1 MKFWNRQILQFIN
14 FLRHFTCIWQLN
26 KDLMKLTIEGCES
39 KVIALPLY
47 WCHAMPWHGNY
58 TVAIFTGCKKMRFG
72 GERLYWEEL
81 CSHLQLQHDLRW
93 RLCWYPHDQESS
105 GEIWTR
111 AAENG
116 PGVKGPHGKGTDKA
130 KFEKLIDE
138 YRQFKRS
145 FVQHYKFSPIS
156 NETRFGQSK
165 TSFK

>member
-1 MKFWNRQILQFIN
+1 MKFWNRQTLQFIN

-116 PGVKGPHGKGTDKA
+116 PGVKG
-130 KFEKLIDE
+130 
-138 YRQFKRS
+138 QNSWKRS
-145 FVQHYKFSPIS
+145 RQGKIWKAHWRVQAVQKKLCSTLQI
-156 NETRFGQSK
+156 
-165 TSFK
+165 